1 MLTATHYVLIVLGGL
16 VLMHQ
21 ISFRLLWSP
30 AKYKERVTL
39 RAAHNAF
46 GEDPESLPQELQPY
60 EHTLSWR
67 RLLNLYELVL
77 HRDAPARFAE
87 LRKIWGLDEENY
99 HREVCHT
106 LPNSITYE

>member
-1 MLTATHYVLIVLGGL
+1 MLTATHYVLIALGGL

-46 GEDPESLPQELQPY
+46 IEDPDKLLRELQPY
-60 EHTLSWR
+60 KHTLSWR

-87 LRKIWGLDEENY
+87 LRKMWGLDEEEY
-99 HREVCHT
+99 QREVCYI
-106 LPNSITYE
+106 LPSSSTYE